1 MSSFVGNVGRVLQG
15 TAVAQAIGMLVLPV
29 LSRLYPPAAFGHLQ
43 FFATTLS
50 LALVAVTLRY
60 EVAILQAASQDDAKA
75 LVRLCIWI
83 NGATALLSAIVC
95 FTLLTFFG
103 PWGVGTRTVLWLL
116 TPGIALAGLL
126 QTLGY
131 LPLRLKDFRVGAGA
145 KVVQAVAYAA
155 LALGTGLVLPSAVG
169 LTVADLSARGV
180 AAALIWWWCARHG
193 ISLSGRVARG
203 ALKAAAWAH
212 REMPRYAVPGGIIN
226 TAGGVLTPIM
236 MYATFDASTLG
247 QYALVERSLMLP
259 VGMVAVA
266 VSQVFSADLAE
277 QLRGGSGAANQS
289 FRRVVASMARI
300 GLVPA
305 FVVGLAA
312 PWLFPRLFGAQWA
325 AAGEYAQLLA
335 PLLFASFVTAPVN
348 MAIMLAGRQ
357 RMQMAWEVCRLLT
370 IAAAWV
376 AVSLW
381 NLGPH
386 TAIALHVASGVCM
399 CLLYLTM
406 ADRVLA
412 DAHQARPLR
421 DHTDSED

>member
-1 MSSFVGNVGRVLQG
+1 MISFIGSVGRVLQG
-15 TAVAQAIGMLVLPV
+15 TAVAQVIGILVLPL

-43 FFATTLS
+43 FFSTTLS

-60 EVAILQAASQDDAKA
+60 EVAILQAPTQNDAQA
-75 LVRLCIWI
+75 LVRLCLWI
-83 NGATALLSAIVC
+83 NVATAMLSAIVC
-95 FTLLTFFG
+95 FVLLAFFG

-131 LPLRLKDFRVGAGA
+131 LPLRLKDFRAGAGA
-145 KVVQAVAYAA
+145 KVLQAVAYAT
-155 LALGTGLVLPSAVG
+155 LALCAGLVLPSAVG
-169 LTVADLSARGV
+169 LTVADLGARGV

-193 ISLSGRVARG
+193 VSLSGLVAPG

-236 MYATFDASTLG
+236 MYAAFDASTLG
-247 QYALVERSLMLP
+247 QYSLVERSLMLP

-266 VSQVFSADLAE
+266 VSQVFSADLSE
-277 QLRGGSGAANQS
+277 HLRSGSGAANQS
-289 FRRVVASMARI
+289 FRRVVVSMAQI

-305 FVVGLAA
+305 VVVGFAS

-357 RMQMAWEVCRLLT
+357 KIQMAWEVCRLLT
-370 IAAAWV
+370 IAAAWG
-376 AVSLW
+376 AVSVW
-381 NLGPH
+381 HLGPH
-386 TAIALHVASGVCM
+386 IAIALHVASGVCM
-399 CLLYLTM
+399 CLLYLAM

-412 DAHQARPLR
+412 KTNPAQPLR
-421 DHTDSED
+421 DHTDKEN

>member
-1 MSSFVGNVGRVLQG
+1 
-15 TAVAQAIGMLVLPV
+15 
-29 LSRLYPPAAFGHLQ
+29 
-43 FFATTLS
+43 
-50 LALVAVTLRY
+50 
-60 EVAILQAASQDDAKA
+60 
-75 LVRLCIWI
+75 
-83 NGATALLSAIVC
+83 
-95 FTLLTFFG
+95 
-103 PWGVGTRTVLWLL
+103 
-116 TPGIALAGLL
+116 
-126 QTLGY
+126 
-131 LPLRLKDFRVGAGA
+131 
-145 KVVQAVAYAA
+145 
-155 LALGTGLVLPSAVG
+155 
-169 LTVADLSARGV
+169 
-180 AAALIWWWCARHG
+180 
-193 ISLSGRVARG
+193 
-203 ALKAAAWAH
+203 
-212 REMPRYAVPGGIIN
+212 
-226 TAGGVLTPIM
+226 
-236 MYATFDASTLG
+236 
-247 QYALVERSLMLP
+247 MLP

-370 IAAAWV
+370 IAAAWG